1 MTRGFLGSGIAAI
14 IETALSP
21 LDPNGRIPIRV
32 KIVCTSGGNRL
43 LRTPF
48 IAIRMER
55 LAEETDKVSVER
67 LWKRFQRSGTIKSIE
82 SLLLSFF
89 FFSLFLSL
97 QSQEVYPNGR
107 LSVVSQPC
115 VSLRTKRNNN
125 LLFIGRKEDFSRNYL

>member
-67 LWKRFQRSGTIKSIE
+67 LWKHFQRSGTIKSIE

-89 FFSLFLSL
+89 FFFSLSFSPIARSLSEWKVERGFATVCFT
-97 QSQEVYPNGR
+97 SNE
-107 LSVVSQPC
+107 
-115 VSLRTKRNNN
+115 TK
-125 LLFIGRKEDFSRNYL
+125 

>member
-1 MTRGFLGSGIAAI
+1 
-14 IETALSP
+14 
-21 LDPNGRIPIRV
+21 
-32 KIVCTSGGNRL
+32 
-43 LRTPF
+43 
-48 IAIRMER
+48 MER

-89 FFSLFLSL
+89 FFLSLFLSL

-125 LLFIGRKEDFSRNYL
+125 LSYLLEEEKIFRAIIYLF

>member
-1 MTRGFLGSGIAAI
+1 
-14 IETALSP
+14 
-21 LDPNGRIPIRV
+21 
-32 KIVCTSGGNRL
+32 
-43 LRTPF
+43 
-48 IAIRMER
+48 MER

-89 FFSLFLSL
+89 FFLSLFLSL

-125 LLFIGRKEDFSRNYL
+125 LSYLLEEEKIFRAIIYRLILSVILFVLNRSDRQFLRLSQRLLVHFAVR